1 MTDFASIAVKNI
13 GKVTKNLTDEAVKS
27 IDATYANVQKTVDLI
42 YSTAT
47 TKRERM
53 NYVNISG
60 KRLSV
65 TSSFKKSSGVRSVS
79 NPDASYGVPV
89 DTGNLRNSIKK
100 EVTYSGLRKIIG
112 RVWADEKMAP
122 YAKYVEFGTSKMA
135 ARPFMRVALDRN
147 MEKIRKI
154 FS

>member
-53 NYVNISG
+53 NYVNIS
-60 KRLSV
+60 
-65 TSSFKKSSGVRSVS
+65 
-79 NPDASYGVPV
+79 
-89 DTGNLRNSIKK
+89 
-100 EVTYSGLRKIIG
+100 
-112 RVWADEKMAP
+112 
-122 YAKYVEFGTSKMA
+122 
-135 ARPFMRVALDRN
+135 
-147 MEKIRKI
+147 
-154 FS
+154 